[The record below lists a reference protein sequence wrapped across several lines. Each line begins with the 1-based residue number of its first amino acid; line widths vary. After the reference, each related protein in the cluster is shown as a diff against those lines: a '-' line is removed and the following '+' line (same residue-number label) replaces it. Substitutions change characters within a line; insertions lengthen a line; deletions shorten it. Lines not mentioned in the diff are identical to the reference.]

1 MYLLAFGDDYQYL
14 KKVIKQTFIHFGS
27 FTVLGGQILNRLN
40 GIFIPSNFNAII
52 RFWIQEQT
60 DPNLALVNSRRKNS
74 FSLQKLETDGD
85 VKVGSGHLKSRLVG

>member
-1 MYLLAFGDDYQYL
+1 MYLLAFGDDYQYQ

-52 RFWIQEQT
+52 RF
-60 DPNLALVNSRRKNS
+60 
-74 FSLQKLETDGD
+74 
-85 VKVGSGHLKSRLVG
+85 

>member
-27 FTVLGGQILNRLN
+27 FTVLGGQILNQLN

-52 RFWIQEQT
+52 RF
-60 DPNLALVNSRRKNS
+60 
-74 FSLQKLETDGD
+74 
-85 VKVGSGHLKSRLVG
+85 